1 KLFLPILRSRL
12 RMFIDTSPK
21 SIFTGHGDSH
31 LWHTVQW
38 SATSSNSS
46 QCLIDTPRRVCSS
59 YRKASTSSEV
69 ARILLRGLYSRLAR
83 GTWVAQA
90 GLHLPQRRQSLIE
103 LAISPMSLCCMISD
117 SWPISPKLGVYAL
130 LRSALRISPPSRAAV
145 AAPRSSLPLLNRPS
159 GSTRRL

>member
-1 KLFLPILRSRL
+1 
-12 RMFIDTSPK
+12 MFMVTSPK
-21 SIFTGHGDSH
+21 SIFTGQGDRH

-46 QCLIDTPRRVCSS
+46 QCLRLTPRRVCSS

-83 GTWVAQA
+83 GTCVLQS

-103 LAISPMSLCCMISD
+103 SAMAPMSLCCMMID
-117 SWPISPKLGVYAL
+117 SCPISPKLGV
-130 LRSALRISPPSRAAV
+130 
-145 AAPRSSLPLLNRPS
+145 
-159 GSTRRL
+159 